1 MADDLNAMLD
11 AAASKPFKM
20 VPTEDLVETLAG
32 VTETYLAQGEM
43 EEDMEK
49 GELPYTPFDMKH
61 KIAPVIDL
69 RAYVQ
74 RLKKYFYCSPECFL
88 VAYVLIDR
96 LVDKFRD
103 RFRIASYSMHRM
115 LLTAL
120 MTAAKMRDD
129 KFYTNRYYAQVG
141 GISVTELNF
150 LECYFLNMLD
160 WNIHVSL
167 EHYRAYQT
175 ELEAVWQQTVGAVFN
190 YAASVGPTST
200 TQNTTVGTGVTTIR
214 STLVIEVSTT
224 AMNPSIGS
232 FMSVQGSPGGA
243 PSEATSLAA
252 ISEDGSPAHVAASD
266 TASVGDDDDGGADI
280 PASQNDMD
288 MDDESDDGEAGIDVD
303 VAPPV
308 WF

>member
-1 MADDLNAMLD
+1 MI
-11 AAASKPFKM
+11 
-20 VPTEDLVETLAG
+20 PTEDLVETLAG
-32 VTETYLAQGEM
+32 VAETYLAQNEM
-43 EEDMEK
+43 AEDME
-49 GELPYTPFDMKH
+49 PYPCTPFAVD
-61 KIAPVIDL
+61 KIPPKIDL

-74 RLKKYFYCSPECFL
+74 RLKKYFMCSPECFL
-88 VAYVLIDR
+88 IAFVLIDR
-96 LVDKFRD
+96 LVWKFRN
-103 RFRIASYSMHRM
+103 FRVACSYSIHRM
-115 LLTAL
+115 LLTA
-120 MTAAKMRDD
+120 AVIAVKMRDD
-129 KFYTNRYYAQVG
+129 KFYTNRYYAQCG
-141 GISVTELNF
+141 GVSVEELNY
-150 LECYFLNMLD
+150 LECYFLKILD

-167 EHYRAYQT
+167 EHYRAYLNSP
-175 ELEAVWQQTVGAVFN
+175 ELEEVWQRKVGAVL
-190 YAASVGPTST
+190 YAGSVGPTST